1 MRFSRAQLRE
11 LRYAGLL
18 HDIGK
23 VGVRESVLVKEKKL
37 YPDAIEAIGHRFAF
51 LIQAA
56 ELEFERARAKHLLEH
71 GRERYDVV
79 VRELE
84 SMLRKRRLELE
95 QYHRAIVAACEPT
108 VVPEG
113 SFGEVIEVAGRTFL
127 DMDGEERALLS
138 PCERRQL
145 SIRQGT
151 LDEDERREVESHVE
165 FTFRFLQQ
173 IPWTPELRN
182 VPEFAR
188 GHHEKLDGSGY
199 PRGVSGEE
207 IPVQT
212 RMMTIADIYDALT
225 ATDRP
230 YKRAV
235 PRDRALDILSDEARR
250 GELDADLAT
259 TFVAARVWEASSDR

>member
-1 MRFSRAQLRE
+1 MTFTRAQLRE

-18 HDIGK
+18 HDVGK

-37 YPDAIEAIGHRFAF
+37 YPDAIDAIGHRFAF

-84 SMLRKRRLELE
+84 AALRGRRLELE
-95 QYHRAIVAACEPT
+95 RYHQAIIAACEPA

-113 SFGEVIEVAGRTFL
+113 NFGEVLSIAERTFL
-127 DMDGEERALLS
+127 DLDGEERALLT

-151 LDEDERREVESHVE
+151 LDEDERREVEAHVD

-199 PRGVSGEE
+199 PRGVAGAE

-235 PRDRALDILSDEARR
+235 PRDRALDLLGAEAR
-250 GELDADLAT
+250 GGQLDADLLA
-259 TFVAARVWEASSDR
+259 TFVAARVWEERS